1 MDAKLHFLSDKIKQ
15 NLSKAHSVSKK
26 KKYYAVWHGVEPGV
40 YDDWKTCERQIKG
53 FEGAKYKSFDTLE
66 EASRAL
72 LSPWYS
78 YIGKNAEKAKTPK
91 DYRQLPKEEQ
101 PILTSVAVDAACSGN
116 PGLMEYQGVDVKTG
130 FQIFRI
136 GPLEQGTN
144 NIGEFLAIVHAVA
157 SFYKTNPALPI
168 YSDSKTAISWVKN
181 KKAKTKLEPN
191 EKNTAI
197 FDLIQRAER
206 WLHNNSFT
214 NPILKWDTEKWGEIP
229 ADFGRK

>member
-1 MDAKLHFLSDKIKQ
+1 MAKKQ
-15 NLSKAHSVSKK
+15 
-26 KKYYAVWHGVEPGV
+26 KYYTVWDGKTPGV
-40 YDDWKTCERQIKG
+40 YDSWKECENQIKG
-53 FEGAKYKSFDTLE
+53 YENAKFKSFDSLT
-66 EASRAL
+66 EANNAFV
-72 LSPWYS
+72 SPWYN
-78 YIGKNAEKAKTPK
+78 YIGKNSESKIVTP
-91 DYRQLPKEEQ
+91 DYKNLPLAEQ
-101 PILTSVAVDAACSGN
+101 PVLDSIAVDAACSGN

-144 NIGEFLAIVHAVA
+144 NVGEFLAIVHAVA

>member
-1 MDAKLHFLSDKIKQ
+1 M
-15 NLSKAHSVSKK
+15 SKK
-26 KKYYAVWHGVEPGV
+26 KKYYTVWNGVEPGV
-40 YDDWKTCERQIKG
+40 YDDWKICERQIKG

-66 EASRAL
+66 EANKAYQ
-72 LSPWYS
+72 SPWYI
-78 YIGKNAEKAKTPK
+78 YIGKNAEKSKAPK

-101 PILTSVAVDAACSGN
+101 PILTSIAVDAACSGN

-130 FQIFRI
+130 FQIFHI

-157 SFYKTNPALPI
+157 SFYKTNPTLPI

-206 WLHNNSFT
+206 WLHNNLFT